1 MTAVKYFDG
10 RESGNSGL
18 YIQPCDTIFINAYL
32 DDIDKKK
39 VLYHELGHVG
49 QYLENYERM
58 KEKFEL
64 QADRNMIHHLLLDY
78 IPTLDYIEDFNVCR
92 FMDAYRLKTTVNETM
107 IKEEYYNLVS
117 GY

>member
-10 RESGNSGL
+10 RETGNSGL

-49 QYLENYERM
+49 QHLENYERM
-58 KEKFEL
+58 REKFEL
-64 QADRNMIHHLLLDY
+64 QADRFMIHHLLKEELSYWD
-78 IPTLDYIEDFNVCR
+78 DIEDFNYAQ
-92 FMDAYRLKTTVNETM
+92 FMEKYELTSLADEIMV
-107 IKEEYYNLVS
+107 KEEFFNLID
-117 GY
+117 

>member
-1 MTAVKYFDG
+1 MRNIYYYDG
-10 RESGNSGL
+10 RESDINGF
-18 YIQPCDTIFINAYL
+18 YDYDYDVIFINTYL

-39 VLYHELGHVG
+39 VLYHEMGHVG
-49 QYLENYERM
+49 QYLENYSFL

-92 FMDAYRLKTTVNETM
+92 FMEAYRLKTICDEQMVVNEFR
-107 IKEEYYNLVS
+107 NLI
-117 GY
+117 

>member
-1 MTAVKYFDG
+1 MRNIYYYDG
-10 RESGNSGL
+10 RESGIDGF
-18 YIQPCDTIFINAYL
+18 YDYDYDTIFINAYL

-49 QYLENYERM
+49 QYLENYDRM

>member
-10 RESGNSGL
+10 RETGNSGL
-18 YIQPCDTIFINAYL
+18 YIQPYDTIFINAYL

-49 QYLENYERM
+49 QHLENYERM
-58 KEKFEL
+58 REKFEL

-78 IPTLDYIEDFNVCR
+78 IPSLDHIEDFNVCR
-92 FMDAYRLKTTVNETM
+92 FMDAYRLKTICNEQMVVNEFR
-107 IKEEYYNLVS
+107 NLI
-117 GY
+117 

>member
-18 YIQPCDTIFINAYL
+18 YIQPYDTIFINAYL
-32 DDIDKKK
+32 DDIDQKK

-49 QYLENYERM
+49 QHLDNYELMR
-58 KEKFEL
+58 EKFEL

-78 IPTLDYIEDFNVCR
+78 IPTLDFIEDFNVCR
-92 FMDAYRLKTTVNETM
+92 FMDAYRLKTICDEQMVVNEFR
-107 IKEEYYNLVS
+107 NLI
-117 GY
+117 

>member
-10 RESGNSGL
+10 RETGNSGL

-32 DDIDKKK
+32 DGIDKKK

-49 QYLENYERM
+49 QYLENYERL

-64 QADRNMIHHLLLDY
+64 QADRNMIHHLVKEELALMD
-78 IPTLDYIEDFNVCR
+78 DVKEFNYVR
-92 FMDAYRLKTTVNETM
+92 FMEKYDLKTTVNETM
-107 IKEEYYNLVS
+107 VKEEYYNLV
-117 GY
+117 G

>member
-10 RESGNSGL
+10 RETGNSGL
-18 YIQPCDTIFINAYL
+18 YMQPCDTIFINAYL
-32 DDIDKKK
+32 DDIEKKK

-64 QADRNMIHHLLLDY
+64 QADRNMIRHLLLDY
-78 IPTLDYIEDFNVCR
+78 IPSLDHIENFNVCR
-92 FMDAYRLKTTVNETM
+92 FMDAYRLKTICDEQMVVNEFRDL
-107 IKEEYYNLVS
+107 I
-117 GY
+117 